1 MNAAWFAAHTIVGH
15 DDDATLNRARLDM
28 YFKKILGE
36 INLVA
41 MNFIL
46 DEANILS
53 QISVEDLLNNS
64 DVKQAMTFRF
74 SVTEG
79 KIHSTSHTIGFSY
92 GINSSFDDGFSGFG
106 VASYANAL

>member
-15 DDDATLNRARLDM
+15 DDDATLNRARLDT
-28 YFKKILGE
+28 YFKKTLGE

-64 DVKQAMTFRF
+64 DV
-74 SVTEG
+74 
-79 KIHSTSHTIGFSY
+79 
-92 GINSSFDDGFSGFG
+92 
-106 VASYANAL
+106 